1 MNTNVVG
8 VVPRI
13 GRQLLGV
20 AIGVCAVVATAQ
32 AQRTLTGRVTD
43 AGTHAPVPGVAVLVT
58 GTQLGATTTD
68 SGTFRIN
75 GVAATAVT
83 LTARRIGYQPATA
96 PVAADQDEVTIAMTQ
111 DVLQLEAQ
119 VITGAA
125 TTISSQNS
133 PNDSHGGQHG
143 SDQPGAGADDRE
155 RPAGEDPGRA
165 RSSRTTAARRVA
177 ACRSRS
183 AASRR
188 STPDAYAALR
198 DRRRHGRQRDDQ
210 HRRERDHRR
219 RQQRHHAGPAGQ
231 QPEPHRRHQPERHRV
246 DSGAE
251 GRLGLRDLRI
261 AGGAPAWS

>member
-20 AIGVCAVVATAQ
+20 AIGVCIAVATAQ

-43 AGTHAPVPGVAVLVT
+43 AATKAPVPGAAVIVT

-75 GVAATAVT
+75 GVPATAVT
-83 LTARRIGYQPATA
+83 LTARRIGYRPDPM
-96 PVAADQDEVTIAMTQ
+96 PVAADQGEVTITMTQ

-119 VITGAA
+119 VVTGAA
-125 TTISSQNS
+125 TSISAQNS
-133 PNDSHGGQHG
+133 ANAVSVLKPTRSTK
-143 SDQPGAGADDRE
+143 SRR
-155 RPAGEDPGRA
+155 RPSRTHCRA
-165 RSSRTTAARRVA
+165 RSRAPHPAEQRWRARAA

-188 STPDAYAALR
+188 SMPMPARSTSSTVSWSTTRRSTPAR
-198 DRRRHGRQRDDQ
+198 TRSRGPGNNGITRHAR
-210 HRRERDHRR
+210 
-219 RQQRHHAGPAGQ
+219 Q
-231 QPEPHRRHQPERHRV
+231 QPESHRRHQPERHRV
-246 DSGAE
+246 D
-251 GRLGLRDLRI
+251 
-261 AGGAPAWS
+261 